1 MKFGT
6 GLFAAFLLLSLNSW
20 ADFKSLSLQD
30 LQKLSRDRQ
39 NQYFDEW
46 RNILLQME
54 KRQPANARSTSLFLR
69 MILDEAYAAP
79 GDTCNYA
86 GYLSTRNAAD
96 VCSKPAPR
104 EWPFVSTTGRSITQ
118 SFCTGSGQTLC
129 NPLVFG
135 FGPDGSGICT
145 TSRSYP
151 TQDCDRQ
158 YRAIPNYGGAE
169 IASQLKGLGLAEA
182 FQDEAQ
188 KMADYCA
195 TPQATQKNL
204 CKYNTNRRTYLS
216 NIMGVAPPKVT
227 TPPVDSGG
235 GDAGSSSVPKPQG
248 GTDSGSAT
256 NTRAGSPPSAPETA
270 PAKPAEKAI
279 PKAEEKPKLSTDGCI
294 RNRADFEAMRDK
306 LEPRLRSID
315 KQPLYLGAKTSLVT
329 AALQLRFVGD
339 RIKIASYV
347 WPPTSFGYKIMISD
361 SYINR
366 ICLNGNAIEIFAE
379 GQSKP
384 TTATITGTGADIKTA
399 VSDKSVSF
407 SFTDARNFQSI
418 ANEVQA
424 AQGGRQ

>member
-1 MKFGT
+1 MKFVT
-6 GLFAAFLLLSLNSW
+6 GLFATFLLFSLNSW
-20 ADFKSLSLQD
+20 ADFKSLSLD
-30 LQKLSRDRQ
+30 HLQKLSRARQ

-54 KRQPANARSTSLFLR
+54 KRQAADARSTSLFLR
-69 MILDEAYAAP
+69 MILEEAYAAP

-86 GYLSTRNAAD
+86 GYLSTRNASD
-96 VCSKPAPR
+96 RCTKPAPR

-135 FGPDGSGICT
+135 FGPDGTGICT

-188 KMADYCA
+188 KMADYCV
-195 TPQATQKNL
+195 TPQATQKKL
-204 CKYNTNRRTYLS
+204 CEYNTNRRTYLS
-216 NIMGVAPPKVT
+216 NKLGVAPPKVA
-227 TPPVDSGG
+227 TPPLDAGG
-235 GDAGSSSVPKPQG
+235 VDAGSSSDPRPQG
-248 GTDSGSAT
+248 GTDSGPTA
-256 NTRAGSPPSAPETA
+256 NTRSGTPTAAPETA
-270 PAKPAEKAI
+270 PAKPAEKAA
-279 PKAEEKPKLSTDGCI
+279 PKADDKPKLSTDGCI
-294 RNRADFEAMRDK
+294 RHRADFEALRDK
-306 LEPRLRSID
+306 LDPRLRSID
-315 KQPLYLGAKTSLVT
+315 KHPLYLGAKTSLVT

-347 WPPTSFGYKIMISD
+347 WPPTSLGYKIMISD

-366 ICLNGNAIEIFAE
+366 ICLNGNTIEIFAE

-384 TTATITGTGADIKTA
+384 TTAAITGTGADVKTA
-399 VSDKSVSF
+399 ISDKSVSF
-407 SFTDARNFQSI
+407 SFTDARQFQSI